1 MHSWWHAG
9 NLLRW
14 PLVTRKIL
22 VNGRETAP
30 SAVDDWSAVEVQPN
44 VWSVLAG
51 GRSHEVFVG
60 PDGRLVVD
68 GAPLAVEVVD
78 PRAGRKRGAAGLA
91 EGRQLLKAA
100 MPGKVVRVLVV
111 EGAEVEAGQGVLVV
125 EAMKMQNELK
135 SPKCGVVTRIAVA
148 EGATVSAGDLL
159 AVVE

>member
-1 MHSWWHAG
+1 MHPWWHVV

-22 VNGRETAP
+22 VNGREVAL
-30 SAVDDWSAVEVQPN
+30 AVGDDWSAVEVRPN
-44 VWSVLAG
+44 LWSVLAG
-51 GRSHEVFVG
+51 GRSYEVFVG
-60 PDGRLVVD
+60 SDGRVAVD
-68 GAPLAVEVVD
+68 GEPLIVEVVD
-78 PRAGRKRGAAGLA
+78 PRAVRKRGAAGLV

-111 EGAEVEAGQGVLVV
+111 EGSEVEAGQGVLVV

-135 SPKCGVVTRIAVA
+135 SPKAGVVTRVAVQ
-148 EGATVSAGDLL
+148 EGATVNAGDLL